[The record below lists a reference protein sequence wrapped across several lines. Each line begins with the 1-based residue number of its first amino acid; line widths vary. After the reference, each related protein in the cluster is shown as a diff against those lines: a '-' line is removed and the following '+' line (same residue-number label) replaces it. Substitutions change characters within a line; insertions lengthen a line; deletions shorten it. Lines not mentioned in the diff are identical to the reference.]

1 MKTIITAATFIALL
15 LFVGCKSGESL
26 SKQET
31 IAQITKKIES
41 GDYKFIPQKA
51 IPMAGNPISLSYS
64 FALKVSKDS
73 IDSYLPYYGRA
84 YTAPSPTEGGI
95 KFVSTDFDYTISE
108 KKKGMWDISIIP
120 NDNQK
125 RYRLSLNVGDTGY
138 GTLTV
143 QDNNRQSISFY
154 GVIE

>member
-1 MKTIITAATFIALL
+1 MRILITTATLIAALL
-15 LFVGCKSGESL
+15 LVGCKPGESL
-26 SKQET
+26 SKQDT

-51 IPMAGNPISLSYS
+51 IPMGGSPINLSHS

-84 YTAPSPTEGGI
+84 YTAPLPTEGGI
-95 KFVSTDFDYTISE
+95 KFISTDFNYTISE
-108 KKKGMWDISIIP
+108 KKKGMWNISIIP

-125 RYRLSLNVGDTGY
+125 RYRLTLNVGDTGY
-138 GTLTV
+138 ATLNV
-143 QDNNRQSISFY
+143 QDNNRQSISFN

>member
-1 MKTIITAATFIALL
+1 MKILITSLTLMAVL
-15 LFVGCKSGESL
+15 LFSCKSGDSL

-31 IAQITKKIES
+31 IAQITEKVEA
-41 GDYKFIPQKA
+41 GRYKFVPQQA
-51 IPMAGNPISLSYS
+51 LPMAGKAINLNYS

-84 YTAPSPTEGGI
+84 YTAPSPIDEGGI
-95 KFVSTDFDYTISE
+95 KFVSTDFDYTLSD
-108 KKKGMWDISIIP
+108 KKKGMWNISIIP

-125 RYRLSLNVGDTGY
+125 RYKLSLEIGDTGY

-143 QDNNRQSISFY
+143 MDNNRQSISFY
-154 GVIE
+154 GRIE

>member
-1 MKTIITAATFIALL
+1 MKTIITTATLIVTLL
-15 LFVGCKSGESL
+15 LTGCKSGESI
-26 SKQET
+26 SKQEN

-51 IPMAGNPISLSYS
+51 IPMGASPVNLSYTFS
-64 FALKVSKDS
+64 LKVSKDS

-84 YTAPSPTEGGI
+84 YIAPSPTDGGI
-95 KFVSTDFDYTISE
+95 KFVSTDFNYTISE

-125 RYRLSLNVGDTGY
+125 RYRLSLNVGETGY

-143 QDNNRQSISFY
+143 QDTNRQSISFY